1 MRADREIHLAVGLVY
16 DCARAAECVPADG
29 IFYQQLKL
37 ERIALSRLVARREG
51 EGHGISA
58 LLFESKH
65 RVARKAVLRHLIF
78 AAAVAILSVQK
89 LADYREENRRSSVPD

>member
-37 ERIALSRLVARREG
+37 ERIALPRLVARCEG

-65 RVARKAVLRHLIF
+65 RVAREAVLRHLIF
-78 AAAVAILSVQK
+78 AAAVAVFPVQE
-89 LADYREENRRSSVPD
+89 LTDYREKNWRSAVPD